1 METKTK
7 TARFTKDEILSFSK
21 YRRRRDLLAALLKDG
36 RSYTREEV
44 EAALNR
50 FEGK

>member
-1 METKTK
+1 METKK
-7 TARFTKDEILSFSK
+7 NKFTKEEILSFSK

-44 EAALNR
+44 DAALTK

>member
-1 METKTK
+1 METKKTK
-7 TARFTKDEILSFSK
+7 FTKEEILSFGK

-44 EAALNR
+44 EAAINR